1 MKKLVLFFLV
11 PFFIFSCSI
20 TDPDPVPDLP
30 LEYAQLSDVSYGSQP
45 RQVYDLYL
53 PANRTSSTKTMI
65 LIHGGGW
72 NSGSKADMNAF
83 RDFLRDQFPEIA
95 VVNMNYRL
103 AGPNL
108 SPYPMQIDDITSVI
122 DDLRDKKNEYVIGEE
137 IGFIGASAGGHL
149 ALLWSYGYDTR
160 NQVQMVC
167 SIVGPTN
174 LTDEAYLSTTNQTLE
189 AMLAQFGFDESQLET
204 ASPLHRVGTDAPPTV
219 LFYGGRDPLIPNSQ
233 GMDLRD
239 RLEEL
244 DVPHAFYFYPNEGHG
259 WVGLNLLDSIVKL
272 RAFMRE
278 YF

>member
-1 MKKLVLFFLV
+1 MKRIALFFLL
-11 PFFIFSCSI
+11 PFFIFSCSL
-20 TDPDPVPDLP
+20 TDPDPIPDLP
-30 LEYAQLSDVSYGSQP
+30 LLYTALADVSYGSQP
-45 RQVYDLYL
+45 RQVYDIYL
-53 PANRTSSTKTMI
+53 PADRTSSTKTMI

-72 NSGSKADMNAF
+72 NSGSKVDMNVF
-83 RDFLRDQFPEIA
+83 RDILREQFPEVA

-103 AGPNL
+103 AGSNL
-108 SPYPMQIDDITSVI
+108 SPYPMQINDITAVV
-122 DDLRDKKNEYVIGEE
+122 DDLRERKDEYVIGEE

-160 NQVQMVC
+160 KQVDMVC

-174 LTDEAYLSTTNQTLE
+174 LTDDAYLNTPNLDLAE
-189 AMLAQFGFDESQLET
+189 MLDQFGFEESQLET
-204 ASPLHRVGTDAPPTV
+204 ASPLHRVEADAPPTI
-219 LFYGGRDPLIPNSQ
+219 LFYGGQDPLIPNSQ

-244 DVPHAFYFYPNEGHG
+244 DVPHVFYFYPTEGHG

-272 RAFMRE
+272 RAFVRE

>member
-1 MKKLVLFFLV
+1 MKKIVLFFFL
-11 PFFIFSCSI
+11 PFLIYSCSI
-20 TDPDPVPDLP
+20 TDPIPEPDLP
-30 LEYAQLSDVSYGSQP
+30 LEYKALADVSYGSQP

-53 PANRTSSTKTMI
+53 PADRTSSTKTMI

-72 NSGSKADMNAF
+72 NSGSKTDMNAF
-83 RDFLRDQFPEIA
+83 RDILREQFPEVA

-103 AGPNL
+103 AGSNL
-108 SPYPMQIDDITSVI
+108 SPYPMQINDITAVV
-122 DDLRDKKNEYVIGEE
+122 DDLRERKDEYVIGEE

-149 ALLWSYGYDTR
+149 ALLWSYGYDTQK
-160 NQVQMVC
+160 QVDMVC

-174 LTDEAYLSTTNQTLE
+174 LADDAYLNTSNLDLAE
-189 AMLAQFGFDESQLET
+189 MLDQFGFDESQLET
-204 ASPLHRVGTDAPPTV
+204 ASPLHRVDADAPPTI
-219 LFYGGRDPLIPNSQ
+219 LFYGGQDPLIPNSQ

-272 RAFMRE
+272 RAFVRE

>member
-1 MKKLVLFFLV
+1 MKKIALFFFL

-20 TDPDPVPDLP
+20 TDSIPEPDLP
-30 LEYAQLSDVSYGSQP
+30 LEYTALANVSYGSQP
-45 RQVYDLYL
+45 RQVYDIYL
-53 PANRTSSTKTMI
+53 PADRTSSTKTMI

-72 NSGSKADMNAF
+72 NSGSKVDMNAF
-83 RDFLRDQFPEIA
+83 RDFLREQFPELA

-103 AGPNL
+103 SGPSL
-108 SPYPMQIDDITSVI
+108 SPYPMQIEDISTVV
-122 DDLRDKKNEYVIGEE
+122 DDLRERKDEYVIGEE

-160 NQVQMVC
+160 KQVEMVC

-174 LTDEAYLSTTNQTLE
+174 LTDEAYLSSTNEELE
-189 AMLAQFGFDESQLET
+189 EMLDQFGFTESQLET
-204 ASPLHRVGTDAPPTV
+204 ASPLHRVGADAPPTI
-219 LFYGGRDPLIPNSQ
+219 LFYGGKDPLIPNSQ

-259 WVGLNLLDSIVKL
+259 WIGLNLLDSIVKL

-278 YF
+278 YI

>member
-1 MKKLVLFFLV
+1 MKRIALFFLL
-11 PFFIFSCSI
+11 PFFIFSCSL
-20 TDPDPVPDLP
+20 TDPDPIPDLP
-30 LEYAQLSDVSYGSQP
+30 LLYTALADVSYGSQP
-45 RQVYDLYL
+45 RQVYDIYL
-53 PANRTSSTKTMI
+53 PADRASSTKTMI

-72 NSGSKADMNAF
+72 NSGSKVDMNVF
-83 RDFLRDQFPEIA
+83 RDILREQFPEVA

-103 AGPNL
+103 AGSNL
-108 SPYPMQIDDITSVI
+108 SPYPMQINDITAVV
-122 DDLRDKKNEYVIGEE
+122 DDLRERKDEYVIGEE

-160 NQVQMVC
+160 KQVDMVC

-174 LTDEAYLSTTNQTLE
+174 LTDEAYLNTPNLDLSE
-189 AMLAQFGFDESQLET
+189 MLDQFGFDESQLET
-204 ASPLHRVGTDAPPTV
+204 ASPLHRVGVDAPPTI
-219 LFYGGRDPLIPNSQ
+219 LFYGGQDPLIPNSQ

-244 DVPHAFYFYPNEGHG
+244 DVPHAFYFYPTEGHG

-272 RAFMRE
+272 RAFMTE

>member
-1 MKKLVLFFLV
+1 MKKITLLFLL

-20 TDPDPVPDLP
+20 TDPDPVPELP
-30 LEYAQLSDVSYGSQP
+30 LEYTALSDVSYGSQS
-45 RQVYDLYL
+45 RQVYDIYL
-53 PANRTSSTKTMI
+53 PADRTSSTKTMI

-72 NSGSKADMNAF
+72 NSGSKTDMNAF
-83 RDFLRDQFPEIA
+83 RDFLREQFPDLAI
-95 VVNMNYRL
+95 VNMNYRL
-103 AGPNL
+103 AGPSL
-108 SPYPMQIDDITSVI
+108 SPYPMQIEDITSVI
-122 DDLRDKKNEYVIGEE
+122 DDLRERNGEYVIGEE

-160 NQVQMVC
+160 NQVEMVC

-174 LTDEAYLSTTNQTLE
+174 LTDEAFLNATNQELE
-189 AMLAQFGFDESQLET
+189 ELLEQIGFDESQLEI
-204 ASPLHRVGTDAPPTV
+204 ASPLHRVGADAPPTV
-219 LFYGGRDPLIPNSQ
+219 LFYGGQDPLIPNSQ

-239 RLEEL
+239 RLEVL

-259 WVGLNLLDSIVKL
+259 WIGLNLLDSIVKL